1 MLPDSWSG
9 SLLPLGNS
17 GHIVRIW
24 SRCYTGRVTAAL
36 PLSGIRVLTF
46 ENFGAGPYG
55 SMYLADLGA
64 EVIKIENRDQGG
76 DATRGMGPFFL
87 GPHDSHFFQAFNLNK
102 KSVTLNLKHADGQR
116 AFHRLVRTADVVMNN
131 LRGDQ
136 PAKLGL
142 DYASLGGV
150 NPRILCGHLSAYG
163 RDNERRGWPGYDY
176 LMQAEAGYL
185 HLTGEPGS
193 PPARMGL
200 SIVDFMTGI
209 TLAVALLS
217 SLIGVMKSGRGR
229 DVDVS
234 LFDVA
239 LHQLT
244 YPGNWYLNEGHRT
257 ERMPRSSHPSAVPVQ
272 LFRTADGWLFVMCM
286 TEKFWQALVAELG
299 RADLAADPR
308 FATMEARRRN
318 REELTGVLDAEF
330 ARCTTAEWLE
340 RLQGQLPA
348 APVHDIA
355 QALDN
360 PYAQAIG
367 MVRKLPH
374 PAREDFRVL
383 ANPIKLDGERLAS
396 RVAPRLGEHTDELLR
411 EVGYADAEIEA
422 LRENGAV

>member
-1 MLPDSWSG
+1 VTAT
-9 SLLPLGNS
+9 LPL
-17 GHIVRIW
+17 
-24 SRCYTGRVTAAL
+24 A
-36 PLSGIRVLTF
+36 GIRVLTF

-64 EVIKIENRDQGG
+64 EVIKIESRDQGG

-87 GPHDSHFFQAFNLNK
+87 GEHDSHFFQTFNLNK
-102 KSVTLNLKHADGQR
+102 KSVTLNLKHPAGQE
-116 AFHRLVRTADVVMNN
+116 AFRRLVRTADVVMNN

-142 DYASLGGV
+142 DYATLGPV
-150 NPRILCGHLSAYG
+150 NPRVVCGHLSAYG

-185 HLTGEPGS
+185 HLTGEPGT

-200 SIVDFMTGI
+200 SIVDYMTGM
-209 TLAVALLS
+209 TLAVALLAA
-217 SLIGVMKSGRGR
+217 LVGVGKSGRGH

-244 YPGNWYLNEGHRT
+244 YPGNWYLNEGHLT

-272 LFRTADGWLFVMCM
+272 LFRTSDGWIFLMCM
-286 TEKFWQALVAELG
+286 TQKFWQVLVEELG
-299 RADLAADPR
+299 CTDLAADPR
-308 FATMEARRRN
+308 FATADARRAN
-318 REELTGVLDAEF
+318 RDLLTGRLDEEF
-330 ARCTTAEWLE
+330 SRAATADWLR
-340 RLQGQLPA
+340 RLQGKLPA

-355 QALDN
+355 AALDN
-360 PYAQAIG
+360 PYAHAVG
-367 MVRKLPH
+367 MVRGLPH

-383 ANPIKLDGERLAS
+383 ANPIKLDGERLES
-396 RVAPRLGEHTDELLR
+396 RIAPRLGEHTAQVLR
-411 EVGYADAEIEA
+411 ESGYSDDEIEA
-422 LRENGAV
+422 LRAGGVA